1 MVHLFFLYIAMKRP
15 FYLKLRGR
23 FWYYRL
29 TAESGVIEDD
39 DERWLTTGCT
49 DREAAEQ
56 YVVGLIS
63 GSPQTAK
70 LPHLKTFQEYSIP
83 FFVWGECPHIRRV
96 LEETGRYTERHA
108 RIQRGR
114 LVNHLFTDPFAA
126 KRLSGITRA
135 DIFDLRSRL
144 LTKNAPATVN
154 KVIGV
159 VKIILREAVI
169 REELERDP
177 TEYVRNVK
185 GKKRV
190 RGIFAVDE
198 LRRLFPENGQ
208 SPWNDPRDYTCFFL
222 ASVTGARRGELLV
235 LRWRHIRFDQR
246 FIHITDAWKGR
257 DQIGDTKSGRDRIVP
272 LSDRMIEK
280 LEELKLYSLHVQ
292 PDDFLFCYED
302 GKRVGET
309 WWHKRF
315 KMALQRA
322 KIEPGERWLTPH
334 SFRHT
339 INTIVRNSGHDP
351 AKIRA
356 VLGWMDEEIQD
367 NYTHWEADHL
377 RKWAEIVDEIWD

>member
-1 MVHLFFLYIAMKRP
+1 MKQP
-15 FYLKLRGR
+15 FYFKMRGR
-23 FWYYRL
+23 YWYFRL
-29 TAESGVIEDD
+29 NEESGIVDV
-39 DERWLTTGCT
+39 DEQRWRATGCT
-49 DREAAEQ
+49 DREAAER
-56 YVVGLIS
+56 YVVSFIG
-63 GSPQTAK
+63 GSPKTAK
-70 LPHLKTFQEYSIP
+70 PAYLKTFREYSLS
-83 FFVWGECPHIRRV
+83 FFIWGECPHIRRV

-114 LVNHLFTDPFAA
+114 LVNHLFTDPFAE
-126 KRLSGITRA
+126 KQLSDITRA

-144 LTKNAPATVN
+144 LKKNAPATVN

-169 REELERDP
+169 REELDRDP

-185 GKKRV
+185 GKKRE
-190 RGIFAVDE
+190 RGIFTIDE
-198 LRRLFPENGQ
+198 LKKLFPEHGYG
-208 SPWNDPRDYTCFFL
+208 PWNNPRDYTCFYL
-222 ASVTGARRGELLV
+222 AAVSGARRGELLV
-235 LRWRHIRFDQR
+235 LRWRHIHFEQR
-246 FIHITDAWKGR
+246 FIHIAEAWKGR
-257 DQIGDTKSGRDRIVP
+257 DKIGDTKSGRERIVP

-280 LEELKLYSLHVQ
+280 LESLKLYSLHVK
-292 PDDFLFCYED
+292 PDDFLFCYDD

-315 KMALQRA
+315 KIALKRA
-322 KIEPGERWLTPH
+322 EIDPGDRWITPH

-367 NYTHWEADHL
+367 NYTHWEAEHL
-377 RKWAEIVDEIWD
+377 RRWADIVDDIWE